1 MFLRAKLK
9 TVFLPKPRLPPV
21 ITAIL
26 LLIMFTFCFEVI
38 VSNQYIYTAKPD
50 KPCKIELTVRK

>member
-1 MFLRAKLK
+1 
-9 TVFLPKPRLPPV
+9 
-21 ITAIL
+21 
-26 LLIMFTFCFEVI
+26 MFTFCFEVI